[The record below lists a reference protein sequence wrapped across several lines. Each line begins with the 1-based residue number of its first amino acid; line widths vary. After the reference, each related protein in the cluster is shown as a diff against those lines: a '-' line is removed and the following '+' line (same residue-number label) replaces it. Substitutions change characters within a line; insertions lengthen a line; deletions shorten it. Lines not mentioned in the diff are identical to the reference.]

1 MAKHLSQTVRLAAR
15 ISEEL
20 EHSVERYEWLLPDT
34 ARGLRSQENMEPYR
48 RKMLLVAARLRQTLK
63 DPASPVAYGSA
74 DELKEDLL
82 IVRSS
87 LLRHGGEGSRR
98 MA

>member
-1 MAKHLSQTVRLAAR
+1 MRLAAR

-20 EHSVERYEWLLPDT
+20 EHSVERYEWLLHDT